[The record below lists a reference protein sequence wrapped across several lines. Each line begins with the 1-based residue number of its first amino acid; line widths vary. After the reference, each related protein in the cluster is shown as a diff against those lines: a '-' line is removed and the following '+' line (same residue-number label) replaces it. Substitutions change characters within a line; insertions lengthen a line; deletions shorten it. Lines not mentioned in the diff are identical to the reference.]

1 MPQATTPSIRP
12 AGTATVPTE
21 DALVREY
28 LPLVHY
34 AVSEIAAR
42 IPRHVGRDDLVS
54 AGMIGLVQAT
64 RGFDPS
70 RGNSFSRFAN
80 VRIRGAILDELRSRD
95 WASRSVRA
103 KARHIA
109 SVSERLTARLGR
121 APTSQEVA
129 EATGMDD
136 REIRSVG
143 DDVHRAVV
151 LNLEGLT
158 VEGNAEE
165 ILLVGDEG
173 PATILLD
180 RERRS
185 YLVAAVANLPERL
198 RRVVIG
204 YFLEEL
210 PMQTLAEELG
220 VTDSRISQM
229 RGEAVALLRD
239 AIDAQLD
246 PESSVTTVEAPRVAK
261 RRAAYRSAVAAHH
274 DFRTRLEPHSAS
286 LASLAASA

>member
-1 MPQATTPSIRP
+1 MPSAIAPSTRL
-12 AGTATVPTE
+12 ARAAEGPTE
-21 DALVREY
+21 DDLVRTH

-34 AVSEIAAR
+34 AVSEISAR

-64 RGFDPS
+64 RSFDPD
-70 RGNSFSRFAN
+70 RGTSFSRFAN

-109 SVSERLTARLGR
+109 SISERLTAKLGR
-121 APTSQEVA
+121 SPSHQEMA
-129 EATGMDD
+129 EATGMDGG
-136 REIRSVG
+136 ELRSVN

-158 VEGNAEE
+158 VDGNAEE
-165 ILLVGDEG
+165 ILVVGDDG
-173 PATILLD
+173 PASILLD
-180 RERRS
+180 REQRS
-185 YLVAAVANLPERL
+185 YLVAAVANLPARL
-198 RRVVIG
+198 QRVVIG

-229 RGEAVALLRD
+229 RGEAVALLKD

-246 PESSVTTVEAPRVAK
+246 PDRITPMVEAPRVAR
-261 RRAAYRSAVAAHH
+261 RRAAYRRAVAGHN
-274 DFRTRLEPHSAS
+274 DFRTRLDPGAAS
-286 LASLAASA
+286 LASLRASA

>member
-1 MPQATTPSIRP
+1 MTSTLAPSLP
-12 AGTATVPTE
+12 LGAVVSPSE
-21 DALVREY
+21 DDLVRTH

-34 AVSEIAAR
+34 AVSEVSAR

-64 RGFDPS
+64 RSFDPS
-70 RGNSFSRFAN
+70 RGISFSRFAN

-109 SVSERLTARLGR
+109 SISERLTAKLGR
-121 APTSQEVA
+121 SPSTQEIA
-129 EATGMDD
+129 EATGMDG
-136 REIRSVG
+136 REIRSVT

-158 VEGNAEE
+158 VDGNAEE

-173 PATILLD
+173 PASILLD
-180 RERRS
+180 REQRS

-210 PMQTLAEELG
+210 PMQALAEELG

-229 RGEAVALLRD
+229 RGEAVALLKD

-246 PESSVTTVEAPRVAK
+246 PDRIITTVEAPRVAR
-261 RRAAYRSAVAAHH
+261 RRAAYRTAVASHT
-274 DFRTRLEPHSAS
+274 DFRTRLEPRAAS
-286 LASLAASA
+286 LSSLRAIA

>member
-1 MPQATTPSIRP
+1 MSLATNPTDRI
-12 AGTATVPTE
+12 AGTPAPTE
-21 DALVREY
+21 DDLVRQH

-34 AVSEIAAR
+34 AVSEISAR
-42 IPRHVGRDDLVS
+42 IPRHVGRDDLIS

-64 RGFDPS
+64 RSFDPT
-70 RGNSFSRFAN
+70 RGSSFSRFAN

-103 KARHIA
+103 KSRHIT
-109 SVSERLTARLGR
+109 SISEHLTARLGR
-121 APTSQEVA
+121 APTSAEVA

-136 REIRSVG
+136 SEIRAVN

-158 VEGNAEE
+158 VDGNTDE
-165 ILLVGDEG
+165 ILLVNEDG
-173 PATILLD
+173 PAAILLD

-185 YLVAAVANLPERL
+185 YLVAAVANLPPRL
-198 RRVVIG
+198 RRVVMG
-204 YFLEEL
+204 YFFEEL
-210 PMQTLAEELG
+210 PMQTLAAELG

-229 RGEAVALLRD
+229 RGEAVALIRD

-246 PESSVTTVEAPRVAK
+246 PPGPTNLPEAPRVTK
-261 RRAAYRSAVAAHH
+261 RRAAYRQAVATHT
-274 DFRTRLEPHSAS
+274 DFRTRLEPAT
-286 LASLAASA
+286 ASLAALAATA

>member
-1 MPQATTPSIRP
+1 
-12 AGTATVPTE
+12 
-21 DALVREY
+21 
-28 LPLVHY
+28 
-34 AVSEIAAR
+34 
-42 IPRHVGRDDLVS
+42 
-54 AGMIGLVQAT
+54 
-64 RGFDPS
+64 
-70 RGNSFSRFAN
+70 
-80 VRIRGAILDELRSRD
+80 
-95 WASRSVRA
+95 VRA

>member
-1 MPQATTPSIRP
+1 MTSTLAPSNP
-12 AGTATVPTE
+12 VGAVVSPSEE
-21 DALVREY
+21 DLVRTH

-34 AVSEIAAR
+34 AVSEVSAR

-64 RGFDPS
+64 RSFDAS
-70 RGNSFSRFAN
+70 RGISFSRFAN

-109 SVSERLTARLGR
+109 SISERLTAKLGR
-121 APTSQEVA
+121 SPSTQEMA
-129 EATGMDD
+129 EATGMDGG
-136 REIRSVG
+136 EIRSVT

-158 VEGNAEE
+158 VDGNAEE

-173 PATILLD
+173 PASILLD
-180 RERRS
+180 REQRA
-185 YLVAAVANLPERL
+185 YLVAAVANLPARL

-229 RGEAVALLRD
+229 RGEAVALLKD

-246 PESSVTTVEAPRVAK
+246 PDRIAPTIEAPRVAR
-261 RRAAYRSAVAAHH
+261 RRAAYRTAVASHS
-274 DFRTRLEPHSAS
+274 DFRTRLEPRAAS
-286 LASLAASA
+286 LSSRRAIA